1 MPDAGCQMPDAGCQM
16 QDAGCRMPDAGRI
29 LVRETRTQ
37 TIDPESGIRN
47 PEALPIRNSE
57 SS

>member
-1 MPDAGCQMPDAGCQM
+1 MQQDAGCQM